1 MLVILLCFN
10 AAFTSGIVNGTG
22 TTSPAFVVHFSLAIG
37 EGTHCASWGL
47 RL

>member
-10 AAFTSGIVNGTG
+10 AAFTSGTGTG

-37 EGTHCASWGL
+37 VGTHCASWGL

>member
-10 AAFTSGIVNGTG
+10 AAFTSGIVNGTA
-22 TTSPAFVVHFSLAIG
+22 SRAFVVHFSRAIG